1 MKNKQKD
8 DDDKR
13 IENGQKKKELEDKY
27 GAVFSDH
34 TDLPL
39 DLENAWLKNVEAFE
53 ESFANAKTTTVFDFI
68 GQPEF
73 IKLSE
78 LNDQEISKELD
89 RILDLMQD
97 RGVSLDTICEV
108 DKKELYRFITE
119 ELMMHE
125 MDDINI
131 PGMMTCFTYEEFHP
145 NAKLDI
151 EQALEY
157 FFGFTMKKVENIGGE
172 GYDLLYIDTENYLNS
187 EGLPLDQIYVENAI
201 NHFLKSFDSYEFIT
215 NETKEIYINQEE
227 TDAIVNVDI
236 AYRALYNS
244 GRESNEYR
252 GTAVFKLKPS
262 EYGGWSIYNFNMPG
276 LVL

>member
-1 MKNKQKD
+1 MKNIPKN

-13 IENGQKKKELEDKY
+13 IENGLKKKELEDKY

-53 ESFANAKTTTVFDFI
+53 ESFSNAKTTSVFNFI

-73 IKLSE
+73 AKLSA

-89 RILDLMQD
+89 RILDLMQE

-108 DKKELYRFITE
+108 DEKELYRFITE

-125 MDDINI
+125 IDDIKI

-151 EQALEY
+151 EQAIEY

-172 GYDLLYIDTENYLNS
+172 GYDLLYIDTESYLNN
-187 EGLPLDQIYVENAI
+187 EGQLLDRIYVEKTI
-201 NHFLKSFDSYEFIT
+201 NNFLDSFDSFEFSKNDT
-215 NETKEIYINQEE
+215 LEISVNNEE
-227 TDAIVNVDI
+227 TRAIVKVDV
-236 AYRALYNS
+236 AYKAYYNNS
-244 GRESNEYR
+244 REWNEYQ
-252 GTAVFKLKPS
+252 GIAHFKLRPS
-262 EYGGWSIYNFNMPG
+262 KYGGWSIYNFNIPG